1 MPDFSAFILETGI
14 FLLAKIKG
22 NVTIFNETSLNLDK
36 KGHLY

>member
-1 MPDFSAFILETGI
+1 MPDFSAYCLETGI
-14 FLLAKIKG
+14 FWWKKIKG